1 MSIKRKLHHLISGQ
15 IPEFVRVEYPQF
27 VTFLEHYYKFLE
39 NQGEVHDVLLNNMD
53 WMDIDET
60 LDVFIP
66 YFRNQYTY
74 DMPSDTVLDNRR
86 LIKYINQYYEAKGSE
101 TSTEMFFRFMFN
113 DTATVK
119 YPGDYLLRAS
129 DGRWS
134 RKRFIKVDTTLFP
147 NENIYEL
154 KEKVITLYYLEYIEG
169 AGNFA
174 RTVTTRCLDVYE
186 TSRPNIYQLQ
196 VDINPNYQ
204 FPDDISADL
213 TLAPSLGFYD
223 THVYV
228 QYVGDETITYG
239 TISKQLTSVLSVDE
253 PGSRFRRDDTYF
265 VSETGLEGLYFAGD
279 YTEVTAGSAAYA
291 YELLQNNAIVRVV
304 KTENTFAEQYFLEDY
319 TLFGDYASAPTR
331 GKIKLLSIVDSGE
344 KFLVRKTGVIES
356 VTILDG
362 GSGYAVGATAVN
374 LVGDGSGAEFRV
386 LVSGGK
392 ITQVTVVNGGSN
404 YSTEINP
411 STGLPLTTLTA
422 SGSGTGAVFEVNIST
437 GYTPVKTFSVDFN
450 NGRSGS
456 STAAITFATGHIYHA
471 PGEYVDNA
479 GFLSDIIKLQ
489 DNDYYQPYSYVI
501 ETTEQLSNWKST
513 YLKSSHPAGFK
524 MFSNLLL
531 TGDLTPPEA
540 IVTEDFNQIN
550 VEDLPFRALEET
562 VTVSDEPSKTI
573 SKRLTDSVTAT
584 DSVNAYIEYFVS
596 ATDNVTTSETVARNV
611 GKTATDTT
619 TTSETVAKN
628 ISTVLSD
635 TQANTD
641 AIVKTID
648 DAVTDTQANTDSA
661 TLSTSKQVTD
671 TQANTDSAILT
682 INPVYTETVVT
693 SETIAKD
700 ISDVLTD
707 SSTLSDTTAL
717 SMNYVFT
724 DTVTISDTAVN
735 NFNQLNDAT
744 SDLQEDLSL
753 ADTTVFSTSVVFTD
767 TQANTDGIN
776 TINTSLGKTES
787 VSNNEAI
794 SFNVSLNSLTD
805 TQTNTDATVLNIS
818 NSYTENVT
826 TSDVADVILVIPVDL
841 SDSQANTDTAVL
853 SINSVY
859 TDSISNSDAVVFNNN
874 LGASDNTSLSD
885 TLIINFNQLNDATSD
900 LQEDLTLSDT
910 AVLSSNIVFT
920 DTQANTDGITFNFSD
935 AVTDTLTLSDNLAI
949 NFNQNNDATSDFQ
962 DDLTL
967 SDTAVLSISEVA
979 TDTVTNADN
988 TALSVSKVATD
999 TQTITDAGGS
1009 IWVDSYFVNG
1019 RYSAS
1024 PYVAGDY
1031 VGTGYS
1037 L

>member
-479 GFLSDIIKLQ
+479 GFLSDIITLQ

-531 TGDLTPPEA
+531 TGNLTPEE
-540 IVTEDFNQIN
+540 ITVDDDFNQVDI
-550 VEDLPFRALEET
+550 EDLPYRELEET
-562 VTVSDEPSKTI
+562 VTISEDVAKAISRPVTTDTVSISDVAQVAIVYLETPSDTVSTTDVLTMDTSLGATDVVTTGDVLAQDVEKPLSDSTTVTDEAILGVTI
-573 SKRLTDSVTAT
+573 ALTDSLTIT
-584 DSVNAYIEYFVS
+584 DSLFQDFDQQN
-596 ATDNVTTSETVARNV
+596 DVTSDLQEDV
-611 GKTATDTT
+611 
-619 TTSETVAKN
+619 
-628 ISTVLSD
+628 STVDVTSFAVEKSLSD
-635 TQANTD
+635 TFTTTD
-641 AIVKTID
+641 DTVLETENAYVDSVSTSHVTTF
-648 DAVTDTQANTDSA
+648 VTDM
-661 TLSTSKQVTD
+661 VFTD
-671 TQANTDSAILT
+671 TI
-682 INPVYTETVVT
+682 
-693 SETIAKD
+693 
-700 ISDVLTD
+700 
-707 SSTLSDTTAL
+707 TLSDTT
-717 SMNYVFT
+717 NV
-724 DTVTISDTAVN
+724 
-735 NFNQLNDAT
+735 NFNQQNDAT
-744 SDLQEDLSL
+744 SDLQEDVGVVDNIALN
-753 ADTTVFSTSVVFTD
+753 TEYVFTD
-767 TQANTDGIN
+767 TQSITDNIN
-776 TINTSLGKTES
+776 TINTELEKSDSIITTD
-787 VSNNEAI
+787 V
-794 SFNVSLNSLTD
+794 LTK
-805 TQTNTDATVLNIS
+805 NIE
-818 NSYTENVT
+818 YT
-826 TSDVADVILVIPVDL
+826 L
-841 SDSQANTDTAVL
+841 SDSQNFIDNLSVETTIALSDSVSSSDSLDVLIVIPVELSDSVNITETVTKDKDFSFSEQLSLNTVTEIEFLQTHDDTSEL
-853 SINSVY
+853 SENLPLVDVVSLSVNNTA
-859 TDSISNSDAVVFNNN
+859 TDSISTSETFVKEIT
-874 LGASDNTSLSD
+874 LGLSD
-885 TLIINFNQLNDATSD
+885 TFTLVDDIATDFTQLNDASSD
-900 LQEDLTLSDT
+900 LVEEITLSDAT
-910 AVLSSNIVFT
+910 AFDIDYLIP
-920 DTQANTDGITFNFSD
+920 
-935 AVTDTLTLSDNLAI
+935 
-949 NFNQNNDATSDFQ
+949 
-962 DDLTL
+962 
-967 SDTAVLSISEVA
+967 
-979 TDTVTNADN
+979 TDTVT
-988 TALSVSKVATD
+988 VSDANVLEPQKNVSD
-999 TQTITDAGGS
+999 SQTVTDAGGT

-1019 RYSAS
+1019 RFSAS

>member
-479 GFLSDIIKLQ
+479 GFLSDIITLQ

-531 TGDLTPPEA
+531 TGNLTPEE
-540 IVTEDFNQIN
+540 ITVDDDFNQVDI
-550 VEDLPFRALEET
+550 EDLPYRELEET
-562 VTVSDEPSKTI
+562 VTVSEVVAKAISRPVTTDTVSVSDVAQVAIVYLETPSDTVSTTDVLTMDTSLGATDVVTTGDVLAQDVEKPLSDSTTVTDEAILGVTI
-573 SKRLTDSVTAT
+573 ALTDSLTITDSLFQDFDQQNDVTSDLQEDVSTVDVTAFAVEK
-584 DSVNAYIEYFVS
+584 S
-596 ATDNVTTSETVARNV
+596 
-611 GKTATDTT
+611 
-619 TTSETVAKN
+619 
-628 ISTVLSD
+628 LSD
-635 TQANTD
+635 TFTTTD
-641 AIVKTID
+641 DTVLETENAYVDSVSTSHVTTF
-648 DAVTDTQANTDSA
+648 VTDM
-661 TLSTSKQVTD
+661 VFTD
-671 TQANTDSAILT
+671 TI
-682 INPVYTETVVT
+682 
-693 SETIAKD
+693 
-700 ISDVLTD
+700 
-707 SSTLSDTTAL
+707 TLSDTT
-717 SMNYVFT
+717 NV
-724 DTVTISDTAVN
+724 
-735 NFNQLNDAT
+735 NFNQQNDAT
-744 SDLQEDLSL
+744 SDLQEDVGVVDNIALN
-753 ADTTVFSTSVVFTD
+753 TEYVFTD
-767 TQANTDGIN
+767 TQSITDNVN
-776 TINTSLGKTES
+776 TINTELEKSDSIITTD
-787 VSNNEAI
+787 V
-794 SFNVSLNSLTD
+794 LTK
-805 TQTNTDATVLNIS
+805 NIE
-818 NSYTENVT
+818 YT
-826 TSDVADVILVIPVDL
+826 L
-841 SDSQANTDTAVL
+841 SDSQNFIDNLSVETTIALSDSVSSSDSLDVLIVIPVELSDSVNITETVTKDKDFSFSEQLSLNTVTEIEFLQTHDDTSEL
-853 SINSVY
+853 SENLPLVDVVSLSVNNTA
-859 TDSISNSDAVVFNNN
+859 TDSISTSETFVKEIT
-874 LGASDNTSLSD
+874 LGLSD
-885 TLIINFNQLNDATSD
+885 TFTLVDDIATDFTQLNDASSD
-900 LQEDLTLSDT
+900 LVEEITLSDAT
-910 AVLSSNIVFT
+910 AFDIDYLIP
-920 DTQANTDGITFNFSD
+920 
-935 AVTDTLTLSDNLAI
+935 
-949 NFNQNNDATSDFQ
+949 
-962 DDLTL
+962 
-967 SDTAVLSISEVA
+967 
-979 TDTVTNADN
+979 TDTVT
-988 TALSVSKVATD
+988 VSDANVLEPQKNVSD
-999 TQTITDAGGS
+999 SQTVTDAGGT

-1019 RYSAS
+1019 RFSAS

>member
-15 IPEFVRVEYPQF
+15 IPEFVRAEYPQF

-39 NQGEVHDVLLNNMD
+39 NQGQAHDVLLSNMD

-66 YFRNQYTY
+66 YFRNQFTY

-101 TSTEMFFRFMFN
+101 TATEMFFRFMFN

-134 RKRFIKVDTTLFP
+134 RKRFIKVDATLFP

-213 TLAPSLGFYD
+213 TLASSLGFYD

-411 STGLPLTTLTA
+411 ATGLPLTTLTA

-471 PGEYVDNA
+471 PGEYVDNS
-479 GFLSDIIKLQ
+479 GFLSDIITIQ

-531 TGDLTPPEA
+531 TGNLIPEE
-540 IVTEDFNQIN
+540 ITVDDDFNQVDI
-550 VEDLPFRALEET
+550 EDFPYRELEET
-562 VTVSDEPSKTI
+562 VTVSEVVAKAISRPVTTDTVSVSDAVQVAIVYLETPSDTVSTADVLTLDTSIGATDVVTTGDVLAQGVEKPLSDSTTVTDEAILGVTI
-573 SKRLTDSVTAT
+573 ALTDSLTITDSLFQDFDQQNDVTSDLQEDVSTVDVTAFAVEK
-584 DSVNAYIEYFVS
+584 S
-596 ATDNVTTSETVARNV
+596 
-611 GKTATDTT
+611 
-619 TTSETVAKN
+619 
-628 ISTVLSD
+628 LSD
-635 TQANTD
+635 TFTTTD
-641 AIVKTID
+641 DTVLETENAYVDSVSTSHVTTF
-648 DAVTDTQANTDSA
+648 VTDM
-661 TLSTSKQVTD
+661 VFTD
-671 TQANTDSAILT
+671 TI
-682 INPVYTETVVT
+682 
-693 SETIAKD
+693 
-700 ISDVLTD
+700 
-707 SSTLSDTTAL
+707 TLSDTT
-717 SMNYVFT
+717 NV
-724 DTVTISDTAVN
+724 
-735 NFNQLNDAT
+735 NFNQQNDAT
-744 SDLQEDLSL
+744 SDLQEDVGVVDNIALN
-753 ADTTVFSTSVVFTD
+753 TEYVFTD
-767 TQANTDGIN
+767 TQSITDNIN
-776 TINTSLGKTES
+776 TINTELEKSDSIITTD
-787 VSNNEAI
+787 V
-794 SFNVSLNSLTD
+794 LTK
-805 TQTNTDATVLNIS
+805 NIE
-818 NSYTENVT
+818 YT
-826 TSDVADVILVIPVDL
+826 L
-841 SDSQANTDTAVL
+841 SDSQNFIDNLSVETTIALSDSVSSSDSLEVLIVIPVELSDSVNITETVAKDKDFSFSEQLSLNTVTEIEFLQTHDDTSEL
-853 SINSVY
+853 SENLPLVDVVSLSVNNTA
-859 TDSISNSDAVVFNNN
+859 TDSISTSETFVKEIT
-874 LGASDNTSLSD
+874 LGLSD
-885 TLIINFNQLNDATSD
+885 TSTLVDDIATDFTQLNDASSD
-900 LQEDLTLSDT
+900 LVEEITLSDAT
-910 AVLSSNIVFT
+910 AFDIDYLIP
-920 DTQANTDGITFNFSD
+920 
-935 AVTDTLTLSDNLAI
+935 
-949 NFNQNNDATSDFQ
+949 
-962 DDLTL
+962 
-967 SDTAVLSISEVA
+967 
-979 TDTVTNADN
+979 TDTVT
-988 TALSVSKVATD
+988 VSDANVLEPQKNVSD
-999 TQTITDAGGS
+999 SQTVTDAGGT

-1019 RYSAS
+1019 RFSAS

>member
-479 GFLSDIIKLQ
+479 GFLSDIITLQ

-531 TGDLTPPEA
+531 TGNLTPEE
-540 IVTEDFNQIN
+540 ITVDDDFNQVDI
-550 VEDLPFRALEET
+550 EDLPYRELEET
-562 VTVSDEPSKTI
+562 VTVSEVVAKAISRPVTTDTVSVSDVAQVAIVYLETPSDTVSTTDVLTMDTSLGATDVVTTGDVLAQDVEKPLSDSTTVTDEAILGVTI
-573 SKRLTDSVTAT
+573 ALTDSLTITDSLFQDFDQQNDVTSDLQEDVSTVDVTAFAVEK
-584 DSVNAYIEYFVS
+584 S
-596 ATDNVTTSETVARNV
+596 
-611 GKTATDTT
+611 
-619 TTSETVAKN
+619 
-628 ISTVLSD
+628 LSD
-635 TQANTD
+635 TFTTTD
-641 AIVKTID
+641 DTVLETENAYVDSVSTSHVTTF
-648 DAVTDTQANTDSA
+648 VTDM
-661 TLSTSKQVTD
+661 VFTD
-671 TQANTDSAILT
+671 TI
-682 INPVYTETVVT
+682 
-693 SETIAKD
+693 
-700 ISDVLTD
+700 
-707 SSTLSDTTAL
+707 TLSDTT
-717 SMNYVFT
+717 NV
-724 DTVTISDTAVN
+724 
-735 NFNQLNDAT
+735 NFNQQNDAT
-744 SDLQEDLSL
+744 SDLQEDVGVVDNIALN
-753 ADTTVFSTSVVFTD
+753 TEYVFTD
-767 TQANTDGIN
+767 TQSITDNIN
-776 TINTSLGKTES
+776 TINTELEKSDSIITTD
-787 VSNNEAI
+787 V
-794 SFNVSLNSLTD
+794 LTK
-805 TQTNTDATVLNIS
+805 NIE
-818 NSYTENVT
+818 YT
-826 TSDVADVILVIPVDL
+826 L
-841 SDSQANTDTAVL
+841 SDSQNFIDNLSVETTIALSDSVSSSDSLDVLIVIPVELSDSVNITETVTKDKDFSFSEQLSLNTVTEIEFLQTHDDTSEL
-853 SINSVY
+853 SENLPLVDVVSLSVNNTA
-859 TDSISNSDAVVFNNN
+859 TDSISTSETFVKEIT
-874 LGASDNTSLSD
+874 LGLSD
-885 TLIINFNQLNDATSD
+885 TFTLVDDIATDFTQLNDASSD
-900 LQEDLTLSDT
+900 LVEEITLSDAT
-910 AVLSSNIVFT
+910 AFDIDYLIP
-920 DTQANTDGITFNFSD
+920 
-935 AVTDTLTLSDNLAI
+935 
-949 NFNQNNDATSDFQ
+949 
-962 DDLTL
+962 
-967 SDTAVLSISEVA
+967 
-979 TDTVTNADN
+979 TDTVT
-988 TALSVSKVATD
+988 VSDANVLEPQKNVSD
-999 TQTITDAGGS
+999 SQTVTDAGGT

-1019 RYSAS
+1019 RFSAS

>member
-15 IPEFVRVEYPQF
+15 IPEFVRAEYPQF

-39 NQGEVHDVLLNNMD
+39 NQGQAHDVLLSNMD

-66 YFRNQYTY
+66 YFRNQFAY

-101 TSTEMFFRFMFN
+101 TATEMFFRFMFN

-134 RKRFIKVDTTLFP
+134 RKRFIKVDTTEFP
-147 NENIYEL
+147 DENIYEL

-196 VDINPNYQ
+196 VDINPSYQ

-213 TLAPSLGFYD
+213 TLAPSLGNYD

-228 QYVGDETITYG
+228 QYVDDETITYG

-253 PGSRFRRDDTYF
+253 PGSKFRRDDTYF

-279 YTEVTAGSAAYA
+279 YTEVTTGSAAYA

-411 STGLPLTTLTA
+411 ATGLPLTSLTA

-479 GFLSDIIKLQ
+479 GFVSDIIVLQ

-531 TGDLTPPEA
+531 TGDITPPE
-540 IVTEDFNQIN
+540 VVVEDDFNQVD
-550 VEDLPFRALEET
+550 VEDLPYRALE
-562 VTVSDEPSKTI
+562 
-573 SKRLTDSVTAT
+573 
-584 DSVNAYIEYFVS
+584 
-596 ATDNVTTSETVARNV
+596 
-611 GKTATDTT
+611 
-619 TTSETVAKN
+619 
-628 ISTVLSD
+628 
-635 TQANTD
+635 
-641 AIVKTID
+641 
-648 DAVTDTQANTDSA
+648 
-661 TLSTSKQVTD
+661 
-671 TQANTDSAILT
+671 
-682 INPVYTETVVT
+682 
-693 SETIAKD
+693 
-700 ISDVLTD
+700 
-707 SSTLSDTTAL
+707 
-717 SMNYVFT
+717 
-724 DTVTISDTAVN
+724 DTVTISEDVAKAISRPVTTDTLSTSDNVEVALVYLQYPSDTASTSDVLTLDTSIGTSDVVTTGDVLTQDVEKSLSDSTSTTDEAI
-735 NFNQLNDAT
+735 FSVAISVTDSVTITDSLRHDFDQQDDVT
-744 SDLQEDLSL
+744 SDLQEDVSTVDVTSFDVEKTLS
-753 ADTTVFSTSVVFTD
+753 DTFTTTDSTALETETLYTDSVSTSEVTTLITDMVFTD
-767 TQANTDGIN
+767 TIT
-776 TINTSLGKTES
+776 
-787 VSNNEAI
+787 VS
-794 SFNVSLNSLTD
+794 D
-805 TQTNTDATVLNIS
+805 
-818 NSYTENVT
+818 T
-826 TSDVADVILVIPVDL
+826 TSV
-841 SDSQANTDTAVL
+841 
-853 SINSVY
+853 
-859 TDSISNSDAVVFNNN
+859 
-874 LGASDNTSLSD
+874 
-885 TLIINFNQLNDATSD
+885 NFNQQDDVTSD
-900 LQEDLTLSDT
+900 LQEDVGLNDTLAFALDNVILDSQPVTDNITSLSVELEKTENVITSDVLVKDVELTVSDSYSTIENVVLETDNMLSDTISASDSLDVLIVIPVSVSDTVTTTDVLEKDISFSLTDSISLSDT
-910 AVLSSNIVFT
+910 AIRSFNQEDDASSDLSESLSLADAATLEINQVSTDNISTSDVLVKEI
-920 DTQANTDGITFNFSD
+920 ALGISEVVTLADDLTNDFS
-935 AVTDTLTLSDNLAI
+935 
-949 NFNQNNDATSDFQ
+949 QNNDATSDFLEEITVS
-962 DDLTL
+962 DATAFDIDYVVPADTTTVSDANVLEPL
-967 SDTAVLSISEVA
+967 KNISDTQ
-979 TDTVTNADN
+979 N
-988 TALSVSKVATD
+988 
-999 TQTITDAGGS
+999 ITDAGGT

-1024 PYVAGDY
+1024 PYVEGDY
-1031 VGTGYS
+1031 VGSGYS

>member
-279 YTEVTAGSAAYA
+279 YTEVTTGSAAYA

-479 GFLSDIIKLQ
+479 GFLSDIITLQ

-531 TGDLTPPEA
+531 TGNLTPEE
-540 IVTEDFNQIN
+540 ITVDDDFNQVDI
-550 VEDLPFRALEET
+550 EDLPYRELEET
-562 VTVSDEPSKTI
+562 VTVSEVVAKAISRPVTTDTVSVSDVAQVAIVYLETPSDTVSTTDVLTMDTSLGATDVVTTGDVLAQDVEKPLSDSTTVTDEAILGVTI
-573 SKRLTDSVTAT
+573 ALTDSLTITDSLFQDFDQQNDVTSDLQEDVSTVDVTAFAVEK
-584 DSVNAYIEYFVS
+584 S
-596 ATDNVTTSETVARNV
+596 
-611 GKTATDTT
+611 
-619 TTSETVAKN
+619 
-628 ISTVLSD
+628 LSD
-635 TQANTD
+635 TFTTTD
-641 AIVKTID
+641 DTVLETENAYVDSVSTSHVTTF
-648 DAVTDTQANTDSA
+648 VTDM
-661 TLSTSKQVTD
+661 VFTD
-671 TQANTDSAILT
+671 TI
-682 INPVYTETVVT
+682 
-693 SETIAKD
+693 
-700 ISDVLTD
+700 
-707 SSTLSDTTAL
+707 TLSDTT
-717 SMNYVFT
+717 NV
-724 DTVTISDTAVN
+724 
-735 NFNQLNDAT
+735 NFNQQNDAT
-744 SDLQEDLSL
+744 SDLQEDVGVVDNIALN
-753 ADTTVFSTSVVFTD
+753 TEYVFTD
-767 TQANTDGIN
+767 TQSITDNVN
-776 TINTSLGKTES
+776 TINTELEKSDSIITTD
-787 VSNNEAI
+787 V
-794 SFNVSLNSLTD
+794 LTK
-805 TQTNTDATVLNIS
+805 NIE
-818 NSYTENVT
+818 YT
-826 TSDVADVILVIPVDL
+826 L
-841 SDSQANTDTAVL
+841 SDSQNFIDNLSVETTIALSDSVSSSDSLDVLIVIPVELSDSVNITETVTKDKDFSFSEQLSLNTVTEIEFLQTHDDTSEL
-853 SINSVY
+853 SENLPLVDVVSLSVNNTA
-859 TDSISNSDAVVFNNN
+859 TDSISTSETFVKEIT
-874 LGASDNTSLSD
+874 LGLSD
-885 TLIINFNQLNDATSD
+885 TFTLVDDIATDFTQLNDASSD
-900 LQEDLTLSDT
+900 LVEEITLSDAT
-910 AVLSSNIVFT
+910 AFDIDYLIP
-920 DTQANTDGITFNFSD
+920 
-935 AVTDTLTLSDNLAI
+935 
-949 NFNQNNDATSDFQ
+949 
-962 DDLTL
+962 
-967 SDTAVLSISEVA
+967 
-979 TDTVTNADN
+979 TDTVT
-988 TALSVSKVATD
+988 VSDANVLEPQKNVSD
-999 TQTITDAGGS
+999 SQTVTDAGGT

-1019 RYSAS
+1019 RFSAS

>member
-113 DTATVK
+113 DTAAVK

-228 QYVGDETITYG
+228 QYVDDETITYG
-239 TISKQLTSVLSVDE
+239 TISKQLTTVISVDE

-411 STGLPLTTLTA
+411 ATGLPLTTLTA

-479 GFLSDIIKLQ
+479 GFLSDIITIQ

-501 ETTEQLSNWKST
+501 ETTEQLSNWKNT

-531 TGDLTPPEA
+531 TGNLTPEE
-540 IVTEDFNQIN
+540 ITVDDDFNQVDI
-550 VEDLPFRALEET
+550 EDLPYRELEET
-562 VTVSDEPSKTI
+562 VTISEDVAKAISRPVTTDTVSVSDVAQVAIVYLQSPSDTVSTTDVLTLDTSLGVTDGVTTVDVLAQDVEKPLSDSTTVTDETI
-573 SKRLTDSVTAT
+573 LGVTIALTDSLTITDSLFQDFDQQNDVSSDLQEDVSTVDVTAF
-584 DSVNAYIEYFVS
+584 DVEKS
-596 ATDNVTTSETVARNV
+596 
-611 GKTATDTT
+611 
-619 TTSETVAKN
+619 
-628 ISTVLSD
+628 LSD
-635 TQANTD
+635 TFTTTD
-641 AIVKTID
+641 DTVLETENAYVDSVSTSHVTTF
-648 DAVTDTQANTDSA
+648 VTDM
-661 TLSTSKQVTD
+661 VFTD
-671 TQANTDSAILT
+671 TI
-682 INPVYTETVVT
+682 
-693 SETIAKD
+693 
-700 ISDVLTD
+700 
-707 SSTLSDTTAL
+707 TLSDTT
-717 SMNYVFT
+717 NV
-724 DTVTISDTAVN
+724 
-735 NFNQLNDAT
+735 NFNQQNDAT
-744 SDLQEDLSL
+744 SDLQEDVGLNDTLAFILDNVILDSQSVTDNISSLNVELDKIESVITSDVLIKDVEITLS
-753 ADTTVFSTSVVFTD
+753 DSQNFTD
-767 TQANTDGIN
+767 D
-776 TINTSLGKTES
+776 LS
-787 VSNNEAI
+787 VDTAI
-794 SFNVSLNSLTD
+794 TLSDS
-805 TQTNTDATVLNIS
+805 
-818 NSYTENVT
+818 VT
-826 TSDVADVILVIPVDL
+826 TSDNLDVLIVIPIEL
-841 SDSQANTDTAVL
+841 SDSVNITETVAKDKDFAFSEQLSLNTVTEIEFLQTHDDTSEL
-853 SINSVY
+853 SENLPLVDVVSLSVNNTA
-859 TDSISNSDAVVFNNN
+859 TDSIS
-874 LGASDNTSLSD
+874 TSETFVKEITLELSD
-885 TLIINFNQLNDATSD
+885 TSTLVDDIATDFTQLNDASSD
-900 LQEDLTLSDT
+900 LVEEITMSDST
-910 AVLSSNIVFT
+910 AFDIDYLIP
-920 DTQANTDGITFNFSD
+920 
-935 AVTDTLTLSDNLAI
+935 
-949 NFNQNNDATSDFQ
+949 
-962 DDLTL
+962 
-967 SDTAVLSISEVA
+967 
-979 TDTVTNADN
+979 TDTVT
-988 TALSVSKVATD
+988 VSDANVLEPQKNVSD
-999 TQTITDAGGS
+999 SQTVTDAGGT

-1019 RYSAS
+1019 RFSAS

>member
-479 GFLSDIIKLQ
+479 GFLSDIITLQ

-531 TGDLTPPEA
+531 TGNLTPEE
-540 IVTEDFNQIN
+540 ITVDDDFNQVDI
-550 VEDLPFRALEET
+550 EDLPYRELEET
-562 VTVSDEPSKTI
+562 VTVSEVVAKAISRPVTTDTVSVSDVAQVAIVYLETPSDTVSTTDVLTMDTSLGATDVVTTGDVLAQDVEKPLSDSTTVTDEAILGVTI
-573 SKRLTDSVTAT
+573 ALTDSLTIT
-584 DSVNAYIEYFVS
+584 DSLFQDFDQQN
-596 ATDNVTTSETVARNV
+596 DVTSDLQEDV
-611 GKTATDTT
+611 
-619 TTSETVAKN
+619 
-628 ISTVLSD
+628 STVDVTSFAVEKSLSD
-635 TQANTD
+635 TFTTTD
-641 AIVKTID
+641 DTVLETENAYVDSVSTSHVTTF
-648 DAVTDTQANTDSA
+648 VTDM
-661 TLSTSKQVTD
+661 VFTD
-671 TQANTDSAILT
+671 TI
-682 INPVYTETVVT
+682 
-693 SETIAKD
+693 
-700 ISDVLTD
+700 
-707 SSTLSDTTAL
+707 TLSDTT
-717 SMNYVFT
+717 NV
-724 DTVTISDTAVN
+724 
-735 NFNQLNDAT
+735 NFNQQNDAT
-744 SDLQEDLSL
+744 SDLQEDVGVVDNIALN
-753 ADTTVFSTSVVFTD
+753 TEYVFTD
-767 TQANTDGIN
+767 TQSITDNIN
-776 TINTSLGKTES
+776 TINTELEKSDSIITTD
-787 VSNNEAI
+787 V
-794 SFNVSLNSLTD
+794 LTK
-805 TQTNTDATVLNIS
+805 NIE
-818 NSYTENVT
+818 YT
-826 TSDVADVILVIPVDL
+826 L
-841 SDSQANTDTAVL
+841 SDSQNFIDNLSVETTIALSDSVSSSDSLDVLIVIPVELSDSVNITETVTKDKDFSFSEQLSLNTVTEIEFLQTHDDTSEL
-853 SINSVY
+853 SENLPLVDVVSLSVNNTA
-859 TDSISNSDAVVFNNN
+859 TDSISTSETFVKEIT
-874 LGASDNTSLSD
+874 LGLSD
-885 TLIINFNQLNDATSD
+885 TFTLVDDIATDFTQLNDASSD
-900 LQEDLTLSDT
+900 LVEEITLSDAT
-910 AVLSSNIVFT
+910 AFDIDYLIP
-920 DTQANTDGITFNFSD
+920 
-935 AVTDTLTLSDNLAI
+935 
-949 NFNQNNDATSDFQ
+949 
-962 DDLTL
+962 
-967 SDTAVLSISEVA
+967 
-979 TDTVTNADN
+979 TDTVT
-988 TALSVSKVATD
+988 VSDANVLEPQKNVSD
-999 TQTITDAGGS
+999 SQTVTDAGGT

-1019 RYSAS
+1019 RFSAS

>member
-223 THVYV
+223 THDYV

-479 GFLSDIIKLQ
+479 GFLSDIITLQ

-531 TGDLTPPEA
+531 TGNLTPEE
-540 IVTEDFNQIN
+540 ITVDDDFNQVDI
-550 VEDLPFRALEET
+550 EDLPYRELEET
-562 VTVSDEPSKTI
+562 VTVSEVVAKAISRPVTTDTVSVSDVAQVAIVYLETPSDTVSTTDVLTMDTSLGATDVVTTGDVLAQDVEKPLSDSTTVTDEAILGVTI
-573 SKRLTDSVTAT
+573 ALTDSLTIT
-584 DSVNAYIEYFVS
+584 DSLFQDFDQQN
-596 ATDNVTTSETVARNV
+596 DVTSDLQEDV
-611 GKTATDTT
+611 
-619 TTSETVAKN
+619 
-628 ISTVLSD
+628 STVDVTSFAVEKSLSD
-635 TQANTD
+635 TFTTTD
-641 AIVKTID
+641 DTVLETENAYVDSVSTSHVTTF
-648 DAVTDTQANTDSA
+648 VTDM
-661 TLSTSKQVTD
+661 VFTD
-671 TQANTDSAILT
+671 TI
-682 INPVYTETVVT
+682 
-693 SETIAKD
+693 
-700 ISDVLTD
+700 
-707 SSTLSDTTAL
+707 TLSDTT
-717 SMNYVFT
+717 NV
-724 DTVTISDTAVN
+724 
-735 NFNQLNDAT
+735 NFNQQNDAT
-744 SDLQEDLSL
+744 SDLQEDVGVVDNIALN
-753 ADTTVFSTSVVFTD
+753 TEYVFTD
-767 TQANTDGIN
+767 TQSITDNVN
-776 TINTSLGKTES
+776 TINTELEKSDSIITTD
-787 VSNNEAI
+787 V
-794 SFNVSLNSLTD
+794 LTK
-805 TQTNTDATVLNIS
+805 NIE
-818 NSYTENVT
+818 YT
-826 TSDVADVILVIPVDL
+826 L
-841 SDSQANTDTAVL
+841 SDSQNFIDNLSVETTIALSDSVSSSDSLDVLIVIPVELSDSVNITETVTKDKDFSFSEQLSLNTVTEIEFLQTHDDTSEL
-853 SINSVY
+853 SENLPLVDVVSLSVNNTA
-859 TDSISNSDAVVFNNN
+859 TDSISTSETFVKEIT
-874 LGASDNTSLSD
+874 LGLSD
-885 TLIINFNQLNDATSD
+885 TFTLVDDIATDFTQLNDASSD
-900 LQEDLTLSDT
+900 LVEEITLSDAT
-910 AVLSSNIVFT
+910 AFDIDYLIP
-920 DTQANTDGITFNFSD
+920 
-935 AVTDTLTLSDNLAI
+935 
-949 NFNQNNDATSDFQ
+949 
-962 DDLTL
+962 
-967 SDTAVLSISEVA
+967 
-979 TDTVTNADN
+979 TDTVT
-988 TALSVSKVATD
+988 VSDANVLEPQKNVSD
-999 TQTITDAGGS
+999 SQTVTDAGGT

-1019 RYSAS
+1019 RFSAS

>member
-479 GFLSDIIKLQ
+479 GFLSDIITLQ

-531 TGDLTPPEA
+531 TGNLTPEE
-540 IVTEDFNQIN
+540 ITVDDDFNQVDI
-550 VEDLPFRALEET
+550 EDLPYRELEET
-562 VTVSDEPSKTI
+562 VTVSEVVAKAISRPVTTDTVSVSDVAQVAIVYLETPSDTVSTTDVLTMDTSLGATDVVTTGDVLAQDVEKPLSDSTTVTDEAILGVTI
-573 SKRLTDSVTAT
+573 ALTDSLTIT
-584 DSVNAYIEYFVS
+584 DSLFQDFDQQN
-596 ATDNVTTSETVARNV
+596 DVTSDLQEDV
-611 GKTATDTT
+611 
-619 TTSETVAKN
+619 
-628 ISTVLSD
+628 STVDVTSFAVEKSLSD
-635 TQANTD
+635 TFTTTD
-641 AIVKTID
+641 DTVLETENAYVDSVSTSHVTTF
-648 DAVTDTQANTDSA
+648 VTDM
-661 TLSTSKQVTD
+661 VFTD
-671 TQANTDSAILT
+671 TI
-682 INPVYTETVVT
+682 
-693 SETIAKD
+693 
-700 ISDVLTD
+700 
-707 SSTLSDTTAL
+707 TLSDTT
-717 SMNYVFT
+717 NV
-724 DTVTISDTAVN
+724 
-735 NFNQLNDAT
+735 NFNQQNDAT
-744 SDLQEDLSL
+744 SDLQEDVGVVDNIALN
-753 ADTTVFSTSVVFTD
+753 TEYVFTD
-767 TQANTDGIN
+767 TQSITDNVN
-776 TINTSLGKTES
+776 TINTELEKSDSIITTD
-787 VSNNEAI
+787 V
-794 SFNVSLNSLTD
+794 LTK
-805 TQTNTDATVLNIS
+805 NIE
-818 NSYTENVT
+818 YT
-826 TSDVADVILVIPVDL
+826 L
-841 SDSQANTDTAVL
+841 SDSQNFIDNLSVETTIALSDSVSSSDSLDVLIVIPVELSDSVNITETVTKDKDFSFSEQLSLNTVTEIEFLQTHDDTSEL
-853 SINSVY
+853 SENLPLVDVVSLSVNNTA
-859 TDSISNSDAVVFNNN
+859 TDSISTSETFVKEIT
-874 LGASDNTSLSD
+874 LGLSD
-885 TLIINFNQLNDATSD
+885 TFTLVDDIATDFTQLNDASSD
-900 LQEDLTLSDT
+900 LVEEITLSDAT
-910 AVLSSNIVFT
+910 AFDIDYLIP
-920 DTQANTDGITFNFSD
+920 
-935 AVTDTLTLSDNLAI
+935 
-949 NFNQNNDATSDFQ
+949 
-962 DDLTL
+962 
-967 SDTAVLSISEVA
+967 
-979 TDTVTNADN
+979 TDTVT
-988 TALSVSKVATD
+988 VSDANVLEPQKNVSD
-999 TQTITDAGGS
+999 SQTVTDAGGT

-1019 RYSAS
+1019 RFSAS